1 MRAIVGLERA
11 VGLMGALG
19 LMGAIG
25 LMRVIVGLMRASV
38 GLMGAVVGL
47 MVGSLMSE
55 DDSKWLDGLILVGIL
70 GTAGRLD
77 GANSRAHER
86 RRGRQQ

>member
-11 VGLMGALG
+11 VGSMGALG

-25 LMRVIVGLMRASV
+25 LMRAIV